1 MEEFTK
7 KKFLSLAPERRHKK
21 CALLLKQIYDRLL
34 QNNDPEPLWRKYREW
49 MLWMK
54 EGTGP
59 CIIKSIADSYHRH
72 IKLSGQYL
80 KEHNFLPRIETEDK
94 VQAHPPLNIAVVLDN
109 IRSAHNVGSMIRTAE
124 ALALGELYFKGMT
137 PLPSNKQ
144 VRDTSMG
151 THEWIP
157 CHSFQDF
164 AKLLSPVIA
173 LETSPDALSLS
184 EFIFPES
191 FTLVVGNEEYGC
203 SDETLQAA
211 DILLS
216 IPLYGRK
223 NSLNAANAFAIAA
236 NQIRCQSFLANIR

>member
-1 MEEFTK
+1 
-7 KKFLSLAPERRHKK
+7 
-21 CALLLKQIYDRLL
+21 
-34 QNNDPEPLWRKYREW
+34 
-49 MLWMK
+49 MLWM
-54 EGTGP
+54 EEETGP
-59 CIIKSIADSYHRH
+59 CTLKSVADSYHKH
-72 IKLSGQYL
+72 IKLSCQFL

-94 VQAHPPLNIAVVLDN
+94 AQARPPLNIAVVFDN

-124 ALALGELYFKGMT
+124 AFSLGELYFKGMT

-144 VRDTSMG
+144 VQDTSMG

-157 CHSFQDF
+157 CHPFEDF
-164 AKLLSPVIA
+164 AKLPSPVIA
-173 LETSPDALSLS
+173 LETSPDALLLP
-184 EFIFPES
+184 EFIFPKS

-216 IPLYGRK
+216 IPLFGRK

-236 NQIRCQSFLANIR
+236 AKISSVRKKKRIYSDIYA